1 MRVTKKLREQGF
13 PSQKLHLLRDV
24 SGALRPGVFTAL
36 MGASAAAW
44 LRLPKYIPSDKRSGF
59 VAEVLQMI
67 ELDEIKDGL
76 FSITSVSGLSV
87 EQRKWLF
94 MDEPTSDLDAR
105 AAAIVMR
112 VLRNIASTRRTIVCT
127 IHQPS
132 IDIFEAFNEII
143 SMKRGGE
150 IIYSGELGQCSS
162 KLIEYF
168 EVSKKRNKE
177 LDNELKVPKQGSK
190 ELCFTTRFPQNGWEQ
205 FKTCLWKQHLSY
217 WRNLAYSLGHMVFS
231 IISSLFYGM
240 LLWNKRQK
248 LENEQDLINVIGSMY
263 LFMMVMGQSNHA
275 SIVPIIITQRTIV
288 YQKSYYLNGGIGLL
302 DYPNFVDNERS
313 PHFTIWRYKS
323 RNYDI

>member
-1 MRVTKKLREQGF
+1 
-13 PSQKLHLLRDV
+13 
-24 SGALRPGVFTAL
+24 
-36 MGASAAAW
+36 MGASGAGKTTLLDVLSGRKTGGYIERDIMVEGYPKVQQTYAMVSGFCEQTDVHSLLLTLWESVMFSAW
-44 LRLPKYIPSDKRSGF
+44 LRLSKDIPSDKRSGF

-67 ELDEIKDGL
+67 ELEEIKDAL
-76 FSITSVSGLSV
+76 FSVTSVSGLSA
-87 EQRKWLF
+87 EQRKWVF

-132 IDIFEAFNEII
+132 IDIFEAFDEII
-143 SMKRGGE
+143 LRKRGGE

-168 EVSKKRNKE
+168 EVTNPFVEAQLGVDFSYLYKQSHMYPRNNE

-217 WRNLAYSLGHMVFS
+217 WRNPAYSLGHMVFS

-240 LLWNKRQK
+240 LLWNKGQK
-248 LENEQDLINVIGSMY
+248 L
-263 LFMMVMGQSNHA
+263 
-275 SIVPIIITQRTIV
+275 
-288 YQKSYYLNGGIGLL
+288 
-302 DYPNFVDNERS
+302 
-313 PHFTIWRYKS
+313 
-323 RNYDI
+323 